1 MSDPKKSIPVLDPD
15 NRLASYTTPAK
26 ARILTT
32 TGKARVFNKTPFIIQ
47 MTGDMGVIKVAAKT
61 TSSSIGMIGNSI
73 TNFTKYFAVEREVY
87 VQNMGS
93 TQISLRFPNGM
104 GEEVYVTIPRTRKP
118 FNLTQHVEFAA
129 IKRSTD
135 FKKIINRRPPVMRLI
150 EEEEFI
156 NYYAVLAERNGTSID
171 AEVGA
176 AQDLQAA
183 LMNKSPV
190 TDAMVDTLKRE
201 MEISKEKKIEELEQA
216 PQLHPRIVGLCAD
229 ADPEQGAA
237 RISSGNFIEELESLE
252 AELTPEDWEF
262 VSSKGCYKTVKKF
275 AAQKLDALL
284 PDTED

>member
-1 MSDPKKSIPVLDPD
+1 
-15 NRLASYTTPAK
+15 
-26 ARILTT
+26 
-32 TGKARVFNKTPFIIQ
+32 
-47 MTGDMGVIKVAAKT
+47 
-61 TSSSIGMIGNSI
+61 
-73 TNFTKYFAVEREVY
+73 
-87 VQNMGS
+87 
-93 TQISLRFPNGM
+93 
-104 GEEVYVTIPRTRKP
+104 
-118 FNLTQHVEFAA
+118 
-129 IKRSTD
+129 
-135 FKKIINRRPPVMRLI
+135 MRLI